1 MIKKIGIITLLI
13 VASACSS
20 SKWVVENQYEV
31 DRNDFELIE
40 SQQFL
45 QRIGTITPENPI
57 VQFEILAANSF
68 EYTQRVRTDR
78 FIQRY
83 RPIFRSVLMGIA
95 GAGLASY
102 TADVAQKSN
111 SQQGS
116 ISTSTFYYGAAGLI
130 TLTSFLNM
138 KSKGESNPTGE
149 VRLLRK
155 TGSVTETD
163 TVSAQPNPGSDVSYT
178 IYYEGDI
185 LAFGN
190 NLEYRNNRYT
200 VNLLESFNPEL
211 AEYSIDDVITLE
223 IYFGNDIYVNT
234 IPVNSFLEQFVVIT
248 SDITALRDEP
258 VLDSRTILTDLARGS
273 QLKFVSEEENW
284 YRVLYGISETYIAKT
299 DAELIWRPSEFASQL
314 SIITVPNIP
323 FGNIDVESD
332 IPQLS
337 DVTEGAYGFIIAN
350 REYQG
355 EYSER
360 IYAERDAE
368 LISTYLN
375 EAFGYRND
383 NIRLTN
389 NIENQQQLVLSYNR
403 MVNEI
408 RRDQKKLVVF
418 VSGYVESGEDG
429 QVMMLGTGGSV
440 SSSIN
445 LNSFFSGISRLPVE
459 ELIILLDIDNV
470 ENEESSIIEPLAN
483 QIIANNANTAILVS
497 STETQRSRD
506 YSSTGGDQKRHS
518 IFSYFIADAIKK
530 GATDISDVLNH
541 LQRNVDYTSRRL
553 HNQPQHILFFGN
565 SELSF
570 IE

>member
-1 MIKKIGIITLLI
+1 MIKRIGIIAFLI
-13 VASACSS
+13 LSTACSS

-31 DRNDFELIE
+31 DRNDFELID
-40 SQQFL
+40 SKQFL
-45 QRIGTITPENPI
+45 NRVGTITPENPI
-57 VQFEILAANSF
+57 VQFEILAANTF

-83 RPIFRSVLMGIA
+83 RPIFRSVLMGVA
-95 GAGLASY
+95 GAGLAAY
-102 TADVAQKSN
+102 TANTVSENNHQKGN
-111 SQQGS
+111 

-130 TLTSFLNM
+130 TMTALLNM
-138 KSKGESNPTGE
+138 KSSGDSNPTGE
-149 VRLLRK
+149 VRLLRR
-155 TGSVTETD
+155 TGSISEID
-163 TVSAQPNPGSDVSYT
+163 TVSAQPLSGSDVSYT
-178 IYYEGDI
+178 MYYQGDI

-190 NLEYRNNRYT
+190 NLEYRNNRFT
-200 VNLLESFNPEL
+200 INLLESFNPEQS
-211 AEYSIDDVITLE
+211 EYSSDDVITLE
-223 IYFGNDIYVNT
+223 IYFGSEIYVNT
-234 IPVNSFLEQFVVIT
+234 IPVNSFLEQFVVIS

-258 VLDSRTILTDLARGS
+258 ILDSRTILTDLAQGS
-273 QLKFVSEEENW
+273 QLKFVSEEDNW
-284 YRVLYGISETYIAKT
+284 YRVLYGISETFIAKT

-332 IPQLS
+332 IPRYS
-337 DVTEGAYGFIIAN
+337 DITEGAYGFVIAN

-355 EYSER
+355 DYSER

-368 LISTYLN
+368 LIGTYLN

-383 NIRLTN
+383 NIRSTN

-408 RRDQKKLVVF
+408 RRDQKKLVVY

-429 QVMMLGTGGSV
+429 QVMMLGTGGSI
-440 SSSIN
+440 SSNIN

-459 ELIILLDIDNV
+459 ELIVLLDIDNV
-470 ENEESSIIEPLAN
+470 ENQETSIIEPLAS
-483 QIIANNANTAILVS
+483 QILANNANSAILVS

-506 YSSTGGDQKRHS
+506 YSSSGGDQKRHS
-518 IFSYFIADAIKK
+518 IFSYFIADAIKD
-530 GATDISDVLNH
+530 GATNISEVLNH

-570 IE
+570 IN